1 MKVHLVDGTFE
12 LFRAYF
18 GAPSAKGADGGEVGA
33 TRGLMR
39 SMLSLL
45 RERDVTHVACAFDTV
60 IESFRNDLFDGYKR
74 GEGIEE
80 DLMRQ
85 FPLAERGCAA
95 LGLTCWS
102 LVEFEADDGLA
113 TGAARYAR
121 DESVEQV
128 VICSPDKD
136 LCQCVDGTR
145 VICVDRVRRTRR
157 DEQGVHE
164 KFGVGP
170 ASIPDYL
177 ALVGDTADGIPGL
190 QGWGAKSTATV
201 LAHYGHV
208 EQIPDDVNDWAVK
221 PRSAPKL
228 AERLA
233 AQREDVA
240 LYKHLA
246 TLRTDVPLKEELDDL
261 RWQGAYREDLSVLC
275 EELEDEDLMGRIPQ
289 WRAD

>member
-1 MKVHLVDGTFE
+1 
-12 LFRAYF
+12 
-18 GAPSAKGADGGEVGA
+18 
-33 TRGLMR
+33 
-39 SMLSLL
+39 
-45 RERDVTHVACAFDTV
+45 
-60 IESFRNDLFDGYKR
+60 
-74 GEGIEE
+74 
-80 DLMRQ
+80 
-85 FPLAERGCAA
+85 
-95 LGLTCWS
+95 
-102 LVEFEADDGLA
+102 
-113 TGAARYAR
+113 
-121 DESVEQV
+121 
-128 VICSPDKD
+128 
-136 LCQCVDGTR
+136 
-145 VICVDRVRRTRR
+145 VR
-157 DEQGVHE
+157 
-164 KFGVGP
+164 GVGP

-275 EELEDEDLMGRIPQ
+275 EELEDEDLMGRISQ